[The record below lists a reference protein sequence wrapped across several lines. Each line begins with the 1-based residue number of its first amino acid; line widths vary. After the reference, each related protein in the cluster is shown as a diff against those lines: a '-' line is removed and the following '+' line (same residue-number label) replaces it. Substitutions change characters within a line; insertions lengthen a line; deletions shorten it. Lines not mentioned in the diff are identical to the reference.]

1 MYSSMR
7 KNWRFVYQNNQ
18 FFSECEPCTLA
29 VFNSIVDSG
38 NVARIISTRQEID
51 EAIKRGLPLDKWTR
65 RSDFQQFCL
74 KREAM
79 PRAGESFKLLTIE
92 GKLLQWTNS
101 LKMSL
106 PCFIFGASEFDLQ
119 PVTDKSGNPVLD
131 ENGQQVMR
139 RRRKL
144 TGIHLSGLF
153 MFDADKLTMDPY
165 EVFLR
170 TQVPGFPWQVRLAHK
185 TSSGHGLRLVCEL
198 RLELGN
204 IADCQIC
211 LARDLGLMG
220 MVGSTGK
227 PVVDDSC
234 IDASRISYAPRREDI
249 YYLDAENLF

>member
-1 MYSSMR
+1 MENY
-7 KNWRFVYQNNQ
+7 RFVFQENQ
-18 FFSECEPCTLA
+18 FWGECLPCTLA
-29 VFNSIVDSG
+29 VFNTTVDSG
-38 NVARIISTRQEID
+38 KVDWIIATRQEID
-51 EAIKRGLPLDKWTR
+51 DAIQHGQPLDKWTL

-74 KREAM
+74 KREAK
-79 PRAGESFKLLTIE
+79 PRAGETFKQLTTAE
-92 GKLLQWTNS
+92 KLVQWANS

-119 PVTDKSGNPVLD
+119 PVTDKQGNPVLD
-131 ENGQQVMR
+131 ENGKQVMR

-153 MFDADKLTMDPY
+153 MFDADKLVVDPY
-165 EVFLR
+165 EIFLR
-170 TQVPGFPWQVRLAHK
+170 TQVPGFPWRVRLAHK

-204 IADCQIC
+204 IADNQIC

-220 MVGSTGK
+220 MIGSTGK

-249 YYLDAENLF
+249 YFIDEDNLFNNIF